1 MRITH
6 QLITKSVLSN
16 IQRNQSAMGKLQEQL
31 ASGKKL
37 RRPSDDPIRV
47 ARVMGHNTQLAQNQQ
62 YQKNISAAT
71 SWMKTTEDALG
82 RTGDVVQRLR
92 ELAIQGANG
101 AMSDNAREAIV
112 MEMDELVNVLVQLGN
127 TSYEGRY
134 IFAGH
139 QTNVQP
145 FTRSGNDVLYN
156 GDQGGLK
163 WEVAPQVTIRGNI
176 TGSELYMDNDIFG
189 IIHNLQEGLLQ
200 EDQSRIQ
207 GAIGDLSEVHDHVLD
222 KRAGL
227 GAVVYGLEMTM
238 EKFNDE
244 NINFQQLRSQLEDID
259 FAETYMHYA
268 TMENIYR
275 ASVAMG
281 ARIIQPSLLDFLR

>member
-16 IQRNQSAMGKLQEQL
+16 IQRNQSALGKLQEQL

-37 RRPSDDPIRV
+37 GKPSDDPIRV

-62 YQKNISAAT
+62 YQKNISAAV
-71 SWMKTTEDALG
+71 SWMETTEDALG
-82 RTGDVVQRLR
+82 RSGEVIQRLR

-101 AMSDNAREAIV
+101 AMSDNAREAIA
-112 MEMDELVNVLVQLGN
+112 MEVDELVNVLVQLGN

-134 IFAGH
+134 VFAGH

-145 FTRSGNDVLYN
+145 FNRNGNDVQYN
-156 GDQGGLK
+156 GDQGALR
-163 WEVAPQVTIRGNI
+163 WEAAPQVTIRGNI
-176 TGSELYMDNDIFG
+176 TGNELFMDKDLFG
-189 IIHNLQEGLLQ
+189 IVQNLQEGLLQ
-200 EDQSRIQ
+200 DDQVKLQ
-207 GAIGDLSEVHDHVLD
+207 AAVGDLTGALDHVLD

-227 GAVVYGLEMTM
+227 GAGIYGLEMTM
-238 EKFNDE
+238 EKFHDE
-244 NINFQQLRSQLEDID
+244 NINFQRLRSQLEDID

-275 ASVAMG
+275 ASVAM
-281 ARIIQPSLLDFLR
+281 